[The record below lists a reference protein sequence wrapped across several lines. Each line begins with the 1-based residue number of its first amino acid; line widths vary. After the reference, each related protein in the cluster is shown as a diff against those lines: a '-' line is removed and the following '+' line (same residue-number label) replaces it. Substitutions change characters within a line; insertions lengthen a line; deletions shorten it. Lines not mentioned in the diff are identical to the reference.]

1 MKITILKGDLKKKAY
16 NKKGLFISG
25 QRIKKTNEKS
35 KNILVIGSGGREH
48 ALAWKCAQ
56 DDSVKHVFVCPGNA
70 GTHLEDKVSNIEI
83 DSNDFDAIESF
94 CFEENIELVIIGPE
108 QPLVMGLTDFLQSKG
123 INAFGPSKNASR
135 LEGSKTFS
143 KDFFVKYNIPTA
155 GYKSFEDFDQ
165 AVSHLEKINYPTV
178 VKADGLAAGKGVIIC
193 SNKDEAINALNSIFK
208 DKAFG
213 SAGNRAIIEDFL
225 EGEEASFIAVVSK
238 NKIIPLATSQDHK
251 AVGDGDVGLNT
262 GGMGAYSPAPIV
274 TENIN
279 QKILD
284 EVMYPTMQGLI
295 KEGSPYL
302 GFLYAG
308 LMIKD
313 GEIKVLE
320 FNCRFGDPE
329 TQPILLR
336 LNSSLVDLCMAAI
349 NDTLDSYS
357 IEWTQKHSCGVVIA
371 SEGYPESYESNKE
384 VNISEHNNS
393 DTKLFHAGTK
403 YEDEKIITNG
413 GRVFCATALGDNLK
427 EAQENAYNLVQKVEF
442 DGAFHRKDIGFKGIK

>member
-1 MKITILKGDLKKKAY
+1 MKVLI
-16 NKKGLFISG
+16 
-25 QRIKKTNEKS
+25 
-35 KNILVIGSGGREH
+35 IGSGGREH
-48 ALAWKCAQ
+48 ALAWKSAQ
-56 DDSVKHVFVCPGNA
+56 DNSVKHVFVCPGNA
-70 GTHLEDKVSNIEI
+70 GTHLENKISNISV
-83 DSNDFDAIESF
+83 DSKDFEAIENF
-94 CFEENIELVIIGPE
+94 CVREDIGLVIIGPE
-108 QPLVMGLTDFLQSKG
+108 QPLVMGLADYLQNKG
-123 INAFGPSKNASR
+123 INTFGPSKSAAQ

-155 GYKSFEDFDQ
+155 GYKSFEDFNI
-165 AVSHLEKINYPTV
+165 ALNHLEEIKYPTV

-193 SNKDEAINALNSIFK
+193 KNKDEAIEALNSIFK
-208 DKAFG
+208 DKTFG
-213 SAGNRAIIEDFL
+213 SAGNKVVIEDFL

-238 NKIIPLATSQDHK
+238 DKIIPLATSQDHK

-274 TENIN
+274 NEEIH

-284 EVMYPTMQGLI
+284 KVMFPTMQGLI
-295 KEGSPYL
+295 EEGSPYL

-336 LNSSLVDLCMAAI
+336 LNSSLVELCMAAI
-349 NDTLDSYS
+349 NNNLDSYS

-371 SEGYPESYESNKE
+371 SEGYPETYKSNKE
-384 VNISEHNNS
+384 ININENKNQ
-393 DTKLFHAGTK
+393 DAKLFHAGTK
-403 YEDEKIITNG
+403 YENEKIITAG
-413 GRVFCATALGDNLK
+413 GRVFCATALGNDLK

-442 DGAFHRKDIGFKGIK
+442 EGAFHRKDIGFKGIK

>member
-1 MKITILKGDLKKKAY
+1 MNVLI
-16 NKKGLFISG
+16 
-25 QRIKKTNEKS
+25 
-35 KNILVIGSGGREH
+35 IGSGGREH
-48 ALAWKCAQ
+48 ALAWKSAQ
-56 DDSVKHVFVCPGNA
+56 DNSVKHVFVCPGNA
-70 GTHLEDKVSNIEI
+70 GTHLENKISNISV
-83 DSNDFDAIESF
+83 DSKDFEAIENF
-94 CFEENIELVIIGPE
+94 CVREDIGLVIIGPE
-108 QPLVMGLTDFLQSKG
+108 QPLVMGLADYLQNKG
-123 INAFGPSKNASR
+123 INTFGPSKSAAQ

-155 GYKSFEDFDQ
+155 GYKSFEDFNI
-165 AVSHLEKINYPTV
+165 ALNHLEEIKYPTV

-193 SNKDEAINALNSIFK
+193 KNKDEAIEALNSIFK
-208 DKAFG
+208 DKTFG
-213 SAGNRAIIEDFL
+213 SAGNKVVIEDFL

-238 NKIIPLATSQDHK
+238 DKIIPLATSQDHK

-274 TENIN
+274 NEEIH

-284 EVMYPTMQGLI
+284 KVMFPTMQGLI
-295 KEGSPYL
+295 EEGSPYL

-336 LNSSLVDLCMAAI
+336 LNSSLVELCMAAI
-349 NDTLDSYS
+349 NNNLDSYS
-357 IEWTQKHSCGVVIA
+357 IEWSQKHSCGVVIA
-371 SEGYPESYESNKE
+371 SEGYPETYKSKKEININENK
-384 VNISEHNNS
+384 NQ
-393 DTKLFHAGTK
+393 DAKLFHAGTK
-403 YEDEKIITNG
+403 YENEKIITAG
-413 GRVFCATALGDNLK
+413 GRVFCATALGNDLK

-442 DGAFHRKDIGFKGIK
+442 EGAFHRKDIGFKGIK